1 MNLLFLILLTI
12 DNPVELFN
20 QGNEYYKNGDY
31 HSAITCYEQALRL
44 CPNKDIYYNLG
55 NAYFKTN
62 KLGKAIAQYRRAR
75 LLAPRDQDIIYNL
88 NFVRRYR
95 IDKVTELENPIFHL
109 LSQIFHYF
117 SITEASVLAS
127 IFFFFSAVLISLE
140 IIYRTRFL
148 NLFLIFTVLGFL
160 YFTITFMVWHS
171 ERNGQYCV
179 IINPEIKAYS
189 GPDVGYKEILIIHD
203 GAEAK
208 ISEERGGY
216 YLIQLPGGI
225 GAWVDSSN
233 VEKIYQ

>member
-1 MNLLFLILLTI
+1 MNLLFLVLLNI
-12 DNPVELFN
+12 NSPVELFN

-44 CPNKDIYYNLG
+44 CPNKDIHYNLG
-55 NAYFKTN
+55 NAYFKAS

-88 NFVRRYR
+88 NFLRRYR
-95 IDKVTELENPIFHL
+95 IDKTEEPKNPIIYF

-117 SITEASVLAS
+117 SITEASILAG
-127 IFFFFSAVLISLE
+127 IFFFFSAILISLE
-140 IIYRTRFL
+140 IIFKTRFL
-148 NLFLIFTVLGFL
+148 NILLIFTALGFL
-160 YFTITFMVWHS
+160 YFVITFMVWHA

-189 GPDVGYKEILIIHD
+189 GPGAGYKEILIIHD

-208 ISEERGGY
+208 IREERGGY

-233 VEKIYQ
+233 VEIIY